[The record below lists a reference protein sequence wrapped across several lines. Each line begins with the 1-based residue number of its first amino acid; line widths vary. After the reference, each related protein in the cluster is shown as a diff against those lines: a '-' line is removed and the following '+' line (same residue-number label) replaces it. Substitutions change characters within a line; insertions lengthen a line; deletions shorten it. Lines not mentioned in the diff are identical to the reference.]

1 MTVGIRPKPP
11 VKWAGGKGQLL
22 WQLAPLFPSEYH
34 VYHEPF
40 IGGGAVF
47 FHLLPERACLID
59 KNNEL
64 INCYL
69 VIRDNLD
76 ALIDDLK
83 QHVNEAEYYY
93 RARAAD
99 PEQMDAVSRASRF
112 LFLNKT
118 AFNGLWRVNRQG
130 RHNVPFGRYKNPKIL
145 DEPNLRLVHAALK
158 KAEIVS
164 GDFAKVLEHAER
176 DDFVYCDP
184 PYDPL
189 SETAH
194 FTSYTSDA
202 FDTGD
207 QERLSEVFKLLD
219 ERGCRVMLSNSDT
232 GLITRLYSAFDIQVV
247 QARRAINC
255 QADKRG
261 PITELVIRNYD

>member
-1 MTVGIRPKPP
+1 
-11 VKWAGGKGQLL
+11 
-22 WQLAPLFPSEYH
+22 
-34 VYHEPF
+34 
-40 IGGGAVF
+40 
-47 FHLLPERACLID
+47 
-59 KNNEL
+59 
-64 INCYL
+64 
-69 VIRDNLD
+69 
-76 ALIDDLK
+76 
-83 QHVNEAEYYY
+83 
-93 RARAAD
+93 
-99 PEQMDAVSRASRF
+99 MDAVSRASRF

-232 GLITRLYSAFDIQVV
+232 GLIRRLYSAFDIQVV